1 MELSMESELERRLQA
16 TMRRVVQTAAT
27 LARAGDVRALR
38 RIEQLLNL
46 AREVSRISAA
56 GVDSELLADVERALE
71 KQRRALGRT
80 LVIRM
85 PERPVLPGTLLLS
98 THPEAARVYGA
109 KEPGRGAPPNLNLLE
124 IHMSDETYDLPEG
137 NTLSAYMKC
146 VEILA
151 GGHDVRGDEG
161 QDASPAWWDAFNRTK
176 QRWPEQQDLMGDIG
190 KQNAAWA
197 REQQDWPSDQP

>member
-1 MELSMESELERRLQA
+1 
-16 TMRRVVQTAAT
+16 
-27 LARAGDVRALR
+27 
-38 RIEQLLNL
+38 
-46 AREVSRISAA
+46 
-56 GVDSELLADVERALE
+56 
-71 KQRRALGRT
+71 
-80 LVIRM
+80 
-85 PERPVLPGTLLLS
+85 
-98 THPEAARVYGA
+98 
-109 KEPGRGAPPNLNLLE
+109 
-124 IHMSDETYDLPEG
+124 MSDETYDLPEG